1 MNNSKLPKYQVVKEY
16 LKRLALSE
24 QEGFRIPT
32 IEALNKQYGV
42 SSTTTLKAVN
52 ELINEGHLETI
63 QGNGTFV
70 VKPLKDKEVS
80 TSNNIGLFL
89 PVLVDIHH
97 PISSLVIRTTTSV
110 ANEHGYNIVILPE
123 DNKQLFG
130 PRSARFEEELHSGYY
145 AGLLLAGLMGVE
157 DFGRLFSY
165 DIPFVNISNEYHDN
179 RIYSVSM
186 DNYSLAYSPAKYCVD
201 KGCKNILFLPG
212 PSSSYAVNM
221 YLNAYKMCLRERGL
235 ELSQENIQMTDF
247 DEGQAYDYVM
257 KRFSSK
263 VDIPDAVVAIDGTLA
278 RGAYYAME
286 NLGLSIPD
294 DVILI
299 QGTELFSNQAMRKSV
314 SYIDVHYDRICR
326 KSTEK
331 VIKLIKGEEVAE
343 TIEYVYPTLMECPR
357 ASAKQKQL
365 I

>member
-1 MNNSKLPKYQVVKEY
+1 MNNTNVPKYQIIREE
-16 LKRLALSE
+16 LRRLALSE
-24 QEGFRIPT
+24 KEGFRIPT
-32 IEALNKQYGV
+32 IDALNKQYGV
-42 SSTTTLKAVN
+42 STTTTLKAIT
-52 ELINEGHLETI
+52 ELINEGHLKTI

-97 PISSLVIRTTTSV
+97 PMSSLVIRITTSV
-110 ANEHGYNIVILPE
+110 ANEHGYNIVVLPE
-123 DNKQLFG
+123 SNKQLFG
-130 PRSARFEEELHSGYY
+130 PGSARFEEELRSGYY

-157 DFGRLFSY
+157 DFARLFSY
-165 DIPFVNISNEYHDN
+165 DIPFVNVSNEYHDP

-212 PSSSYAVNM
+212 PSSLYAVNM
-221 YLNAYKMCLRERGL
+221 YLNAYKMCLREHGL
-235 ELSQENIQMTDF
+235 ELNQENIQMTDF
-247 DEGQAYDYVM
+247 DEDQAYDYVM

-263 VDIPDAVVAIDGTLA
+263 EDVPDAVVAIDGTLA
-278 RGAYYAME
+278 RGTYYALE
-286 NLGLSIPD
+286 NLGVSIPD

-299 QGTELFSNQAMRKSV
+299 QGTEFFSNQSMRRSV
-314 SYIDVHYDRICR
+314 SYIDVHYDQICR

-331 VIKLIKGEEVAE
+331 VIKLIKGEEVTE
-343 TIEYVYPTLMECPR
+343 TIEYVYPTFMECPQV
-357 ASAKQKQL
+357 SAKQKQL